1 MLVIL
6 VLEGEAALKLA
17 CHVDGSD
24 DVMRPPLPLPTCA
37 DTPSS
42 SVTMQ
47 RGMVTQLLQPTAVP
61 PIALT
66 PLNASGHTGGTAQ
79 RSGGHLYSLWLV
91 GAHLDMVLAH

>member
-1 MLVIL
+1 MTRQQWSHRYSRWVTCGKSFQGNLKLFAAGEVLVIL

-66 PLNASGHTGGTAQ
+66 P
-79 RSGGHLYSLWLV
+79 
-91 GAHLDMVLAH
+91 